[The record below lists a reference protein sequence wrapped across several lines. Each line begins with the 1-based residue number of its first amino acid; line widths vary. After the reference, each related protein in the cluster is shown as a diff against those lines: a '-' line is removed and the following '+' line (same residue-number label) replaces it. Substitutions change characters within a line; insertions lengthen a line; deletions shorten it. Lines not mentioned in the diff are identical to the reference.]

1 MGSQFLVSLLLCLI
15 LPVCSC
21 GRVSQEGSAP
31 AFSGSGPS
39 FGVLRPVPTPAPGT
53 EQEPMPEIVPEPE
66 PEDVPVLKPDSGPVY
81 TKLQVLMYHHL
92 WEDADTGAEVDA
104 WTIGPQRFREDLQWL
119 RDHGYTTV
127 LPGEVIRGDP
137 LPKRAVLLTF
147 DDGYESFYTLAYPIL
162 REFGDKAVVSLI
174 THSVEEEEPGY
185 LTWEQCREMAQSG
198 LVEFGSH
205 THAAHECGIKRMKGE
220 TREAY
225 EARILP
231 DLQKSIDLIREN
243 LGAAPQ
249 FFAYPMGQTDKWA
262 LDYLLDHFQ
271 MTAVT
276 RNGGNDITDWKGLYG
291 LLRHNISMEEPPC
304 RHLPG

>member
-1 MGSQFLVSLLLCLI
+1 MGSQFLVSLLLCLV

-21 GRVSQEGSAP
+21 GRMAQGVRTPEPSGGGP
-31 AFSGSGPS
+31 A
-39 FGVLRPVPTPAPGT
+39 FGVLQPVPTPAPA
-53 EQEPMPEIVPEPE
+53 PEAIPEPE
-66 PEDVPVLKPDSGPVY
+66 PEPETVPALKPEPGPVY

-92 WEDADTGAEVDA
+92 WKDADAGAEVDG

-127 LPGEVIRGDP
+127 LPSEVIRGDP
-137 LPKRAVLLTF
+137 LPRRAVLLTF

-162 REFGDKAVVSLI
+162 QEFGDKAVVSLI
-174 THSVEEEEPGY
+174 THSVEEGNPGY
-185 LTWEQCREMAQSG
+185 LTWEECREMAQSG

-205 THAAHECGIKRMKGE
+205 THAAHDSGIKRTKGE

-225 EARILP
+225 EARVLP

-243 LGAAPQ
+243 LGTAPQ
-249 FFAYPMGQTDKWA
+249 FFAYPQGLTDKWA

-276 RNGGNDITDWKGLYG
+276 RDGGNDITDWKGLYG
-291 LLRHNISMEEPPC
+291 LLRHNVSLKEPPC
-304 RHLPG
+304 YHLPD